1 MKHFE
6 EMLVLLD
13 SSLAKIFASIKPMQ
27 VAVMKAVLESQV
39 TGLNCVNALTLA
51 MNALIDKKHGTFSK
65 EEVADLLFKSEDG
78 DVNEELAKQ
87 SVLDMPTDEEF
98 LDYAIQRINELSIK
112 DIEEDDE
119 SVVIVTEEARPPRNI
134 RDEVTPIKEFLEAKR
149 EPIISPE
156 VDHDHVINRLADM
169 RRNRFP
175 AVNTPVLQLTLKS
188 SYEQINQAFQESDGH
203 TGPERRHGAKKP
215 PKRAEHTLLTIAEGD
230 LFAPPLP
237 DTDHPMPS
245 PPPSP
250 ASPPAS
256 PDAMV
261 MVKKKLQT
269 ARKSTTTSPENLPT
283 RNLAGKSKRQTAR
296 KSTTSTPRKRTKS
309 LGSIQGIERGYD
321 ELEDTLSEIELSE
334 DEIECLRIIKRSEK
348 LENCVVKQELVGSSS
363 PSSSSTATTSST
375 TTTANNGSDD
385 S

>member
-1 MKHFE
+1 
-6 EMLVLLD
+6 
-13 SSLAKIFASIKPMQ
+13 
-27 VAVMKAVLESQV
+27 
-39 TGLNCVNALTLA
+39 
-51 MNALIDKKHGTFSK
+51 
-65 EEVADLLFKSEDG
+65 
-78 DVNEELAKQ
+78 
-87 SVLDMPTDEEF
+87 
-98 LDYAIQRINELSIK
+98 
-112 DIEEDDE
+112 
-119 SVVIVTEEARPPRNI
+119 
-134 RDEVTPIKEFLEAKR
+134 
-149 EPIISPE
+149 
-156 VDHDHVINRLADM
+156 
-169 RRNRFP
+169 
-175 AVNTPVLQLTLKS
+175 
-188 SYEQINQAFQESDGH
+188 
-203 TGPERRHGAKKP
+203 
-215 PKRAEHTLLTIAEGD
+215 
-230 LFAPPLP
+230 
-237 DTDHPMPS
+237 
-245 PPPSP
+245 
-250 ASPPAS
+250 
-256 PDAMV
+256 MV